1 MVHSP
6 IFKRI
11 VHAVSVTHTALIRLV
26 GGKGI
31 LARNC
36 LLLTTRGRK
45 SGRDVTTPL
54 IYIAEGEKLYVV
66 GSFGGSDT
74 APNWYLNLKKTPEV
88 RVEVQGTTGT
98 YRARTVEPDEKA
110 RLWPKLLAVYA
121 PYESYQKNTTRVIPV
136 VELAPA

>member
-6 IFKRI
+6 LFKR
-11 VHAVSVTHTALIRLV
+11 AVWLVSHTHTALMRLV

-36 LLLTTRGRK
+36 LLLTTRGRT

-54 IYIAEGEKLYVV
+54 IYVAEGEKLYVV

-74 APNWYLNLKKTPEV
+74 APNWYLNLRKTPEV
-88 RVEVQGTTGT
+88 TVEVQGKTGR
-98 YRARTVEPDEKA
+98 YHARTVDPDEKA

-121 PYESYQKNTTRVIPV
+121 PYETYQKNTTRVIPV